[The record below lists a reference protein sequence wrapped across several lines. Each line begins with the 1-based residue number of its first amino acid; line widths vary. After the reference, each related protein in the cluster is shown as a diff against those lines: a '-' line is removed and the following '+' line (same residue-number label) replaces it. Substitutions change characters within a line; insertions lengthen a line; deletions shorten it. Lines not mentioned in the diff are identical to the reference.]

1 MAKFV
6 YRMQNILEIKYK
18 IESQAKSHYSNMQAK
33 LNEEQEKLEAMF
45 AHKKE
50 LEDHYRELAMGS
62 LNVRE
67 LTEGRNAIEY
77 QRKAIKA
84 QLVEVKVAQKNL
96 DIARARLNEVMKDR
110 KTHEKLRENAF
121 EEFLQELSAEE
132 KKEIDELVSD
142 KYSPQDE
149 EDL

>member
-50 LEDHYRELAMGS
+50 LEDRYRELAMGS

-132 KKEIDELVSD
+132 KKEIDELVSY
-142 KYSPQDE
+142 KYSPTDE
-149 EDL
+149 AD

>member
-77 QRKAIKA
+77 QRKAIKT

-132 KKEIDELVSD
+132 KKEIDELVSY
-142 KYSPQDE
+142 KYSPTDE
-149 EDL
+149 AD

>member
-1 MAKFV
+1 MAKFA

-132 KKEIDELVSD
+132 KKEIDELVSY
-142 KYSPQDE
+142 KYSPTDE
-149 EDL
+149 AD

>member
-6 YRMQNILEIKYK
+6 YRMQNILDIKYK

-33 LNEEQEKLEAMF
+33 LIEEQDKLEKMF
-45 AHKKE
+45 AYKKE
-50 LEDHYRELAMGS
+50 LEDHYREIATGTLD
-62 LNVRE
+62 VRE
-67 LTEGRNAIEY
+67 LTESKQSIEY
-77 QRKAIKA
+77 QRQVIKA

-121 EEFLQELSAEE
+121 DVFLQEISEEE
-132 KKEIDELVSD
+132 KKEIDELVSY
-142 KYSPQDE
+142 KYSPTDE
-149 EDL
+149 GDS

>member
-50 LEDHYRELAMGS
+50 LEDNYRELAMGS

-67 LTEGRNAIEY
+67 LMEGRNAIEF
-77 QRKAIKA
+77 QRKAIKT

-132 KKEIDELVSD
+132 KKEIDELVSY
-142 KYSPQDE
+142 KYSPTDE
-149 EDL
+149 AD

>member
-1 MAKFV
+1 MAKFI
-6 YRMQNILEIKYK
+6 YRMQNILDIKYK

-33 LNEEQEKLEAMF
+33 YNEEQDKLEAMF
-45 AHKKE
+45 ARKKE
-50 LEDHYRELAMGS
+50 LEDLYRELATGS

-67 LTEGRNAIEY
+67 LTDGRNAIEF

-96 DIARARLNEVMKDR
+96 DMARARLNEVMKDR

-132 KKEIDELVSD
+132 KKEIDELVSY
-142 KYSPQDE
+142 KYSPTDDANE
-149 EDL
+149 

>member
-132 KKEIDELVSD
+132 KKEIDELVSY
-142 KYSPQDE
+142 KYSPTDE
-149 EDL
+149 AD

>member
-1 MAKFV
+1 
-6 YRMQNILEIKYK
+6 
-18 IESQAKSHYSNMQAK
+18 
-33 LNEEQEKLEAMF
+33 MF

-132 KKEIDELVSD
+132 KKEIDELVSY
-142 KYSPQDE
+142 KYSPTDE
-149 EDL
+149 AD

>member
-67 LTEGRNAIEY
+67 LMEGRNAIEF
-77 QRKAIKA
+77 QRKAIKT

-132 KKEIDELVSD
+132 KKEIDELVSY
-142 KYSPQDE
+142 KYSPTDE
-149 EDL
+149 AD

>member
-6 YRMQNILEIKYK
+6 YRMQNILDIKYK

-33 LNEEQEKLEAMF
+33 LMEEQDKLEQMF
-45 AHKKE
+45 ARKKA
-50 LEDHYRELAMGS
+50 LEDHYREIATGT

-67 LTEGRNAIEY
+67 LTESKQAIEY
-77 QRKAIKA
+77 QRQAIKA

-121 EEFLQELSAEE
+121 DVFLQEISDEE
-132 KKEIDELVSD
+132 KKEIDELVSY
-142 KYSPQDE
+142 KYSPTDE
-149 EDL
+149 GDS

>member
-1 MAKFV
+1 
-6 YRMQNILEIKYK
+6 
-18 IESQAKSHYSNMQAK
+18 
-33 LNEEQEKLEAMF
+33 MF

-50 LEDHYRELAMGS
+50 LEDAYREMAMGSIKVRELADAK
-62 LNVRE
+62 
-67 LTEGRNAIEY
+67 NAIEF

-84 QLVEVKVAQKNL
+84 QLVDVKVANKNL
-96 DIARARLNEVMKDR
+96 ETARIRLNEVMKDR

-132 KKEIDELVSD
+132 KKEIDELVSY